1 MSARP
6 SPPPFR
12 KIDFVEPRV
21 DVECRADGS
30 LILKNPYPMG
40 EPPVNVLAPLRAW
53 AENAPERTWLAERD
67 ASGAWQNLTYKAGAD
82 IAARIATALIKRGL
96 GVDGKNH
103 GALMILSGNSLEHA
117 LMMYGAMWA
126 GVPVAPVSRAY
137 SLMSS
142 DFSKLDYVFGLIEP
156 KMIFVQDGQQFTKAL
171 ARLNLTGVEVVYAK
185 NAPLGIAATAY
196 AELVDE
202 PANGHAEDAYAKL
215 SHDTVAKYLFTSGS
229 TGMPKA
235 VINTHRMMCVNSV
248 MGLNLVRSWASDE
261 PPIMLS
267 WLPWNHTFGGNSVLN
282 AVMTRGGSLHL
293 DGGAPTPGLFEVTIK
308 NLKDVRPTSYSSVP
322 AGYGMLI
329 DALERDDELA
339 TAFFSRLRSLA
350 YGGAALAQ
358 DLYDRMQ
365 AVAIKTTGERIVFT
379 TGYGATETAPSV
391 MSVHWQTER
400 MGLLGLPL
408 PGIEIKLVPAGA
420 KYEVRVRGPAVTPG
434 YLKRPDLTAKA
445 FDEEGFYSLGDA
457 AKFVDSDDP
466 VKGLVFDGRIAED
479 FKLDTGTWVNAG
491 RLRVQALEAGQGLLT
506 DALIAG
512 LDRPFVGALAWPN
525 LAACRA
531 LEGNAQ
537 LKPEEIVREGRVLA
551 RVAEGLRRHN
561 AVNPGSSTQ
570 IKRAALLAELPSL
583 DAGEMTDKGYVNQG
597 AALSRRAKDV
607 ERLYADPPGNDII
620 VL

>member
-1 MSARP
+1 MIR
-6 SPPPFR
+6 PPFR

-21 DVECRADGS
+21 DVARRADGT
-30 LILKNPYPMG
+30 LILKNPHPMG

-53 AENAPERTWLAERD
+53 AEKAPERTWLAERD
-67 ASGAWQNLTYKAGAD
+67 DAGEWQNLTYSRGAEKS
-82 IAARIATALIKRGL
+82 ARIATALLKRGL
-96 GVDGKNH
+96 GEGGRNH

-117 LMMYGAMWA
+117 LIMYGAMWA

-142 DFSKLDYVFGLIEP
+142 DFSKLDYFFGLIEP
-156 KMIFVQDGQQFTKAL
+156 KMIFVQDGQQFAKAL
-171 ARLNLTGVEVVYAK
+171 ARLNLKGVEVVYVK
-185 NAPLGIAATAY
+185 NAPSGVAATPF
-196 AELVDE
+196 AELLAE
-202 PANGHAEDAYAKL
+202 PANGRAEDAYAKL
-215 SHDTVAKYLFTSGS
+215 TYDTVAKYLFTSGS

-293 DGGAPTPGLFEVTIK
+293 DGGAPLPGLFEMTIK
-308 NLKDVRPTSYSSVP
+308 NLKEVRPTSYSNVP

-329 DALERDDELA
+329 DALERDTELA

-350 YGGAALAQ
+350 YGGAALSQ

-365 AVAIKTTGERIVFT
+365 DVAIKTTGERIIFT
-379 TGYGATETAPSV
+379 TGYGATETAPSI
-391 MSVHWQTER
+391 MTVHWQTER

-457 AKFVDSDDP
+457 AKFVDPEDP
-466 VKGLVFDGRIAED
+466 VKGLAFDGRIAED

-491 RLRVQALEAGQGLLT
+491 RLRVQTLEAGQGLIQ

-512 LDRPFVGALAWPN
+512 QDRGYVGALAWPN

-531 LEGNAQ
+531 VAGDTT
-537 LKPEEIVREGRVLA
+537 LKSEDVVRDGRVLA
-551 RVAEGLRRHN
+551 RIADGLRRHN
-561 AVNPGSSTQ
+561 AANPGSSTQ
-570 IKRAALLAELPSL
+570 IKRAALLAEPPSL
-583 DAGEMTDKGYVNQG
+583 DAGEITDKGYVNQG
-597 AALSRRAKDV
+597 TALSRRAKDV
-607 ERLYADPPGNDII
+607 ERLYADPPSNDII
-620 VL
+620 SP